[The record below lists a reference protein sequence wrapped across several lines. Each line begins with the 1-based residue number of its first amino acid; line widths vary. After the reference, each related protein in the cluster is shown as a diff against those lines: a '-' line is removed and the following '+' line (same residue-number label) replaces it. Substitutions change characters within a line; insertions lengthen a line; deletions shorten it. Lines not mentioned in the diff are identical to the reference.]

1 MKNCNFY
8 AERRNMMLYLE
19 FSTYLHKFIAELD
32 EPLQFIFLF
41 DFSVIITGFIL
52 VMQWVEYDKEHKI

>member
-1 MKNCNFY
+1 
-8 AERRNMMLYLE
+8 MMLYLE

-52 VMQWVEYDKEHKI
+52 VMQWMEYDKEHKI